1 MKTQHITLP
10 TIQIAAAAF
19 FAASAEAKVYCT
31 DTGGKVVAQA
41 SCDGAQP
48 ANTFFLAEHE
58 GDDLQLGDVEAEDE
72 AERVSGGFGRRSP
85 QRQCDPSL
93 GHCVVSGVGKGGNN
107 GGGSNG
113 CGGSTTMDCKFEKGW
128 TSSREIDPGAPVGPV
143 A

>member
-1 MKTQHITLP
+1 LSTSTMKTQHITLP

-31 DTGGKVVAQA
+31 DTAGKVVAQA
-41 SCDGAQP
+41 SCDGSQP

-58 GDDLQLGDVEAEDE
+58 GDDLQIGDAIVEDKVETSADAARYLEGLETEVEADQ
-72 AERVSGGFGRRSP
+72 VSGGFGRRSP

-107 GGGSNG
+107 GG
-113 CGGSTTMDCKFEKGW
+113 
-128 TSSREIDPGAPVGPV
+128 
-143 A
+143 

>member
-31 DTGGKVVAQA
+31 DTAGKVVAQA
-41 SCDGAQP
+41 SCDGSQP

-58 GDDLQLGDVEAEDE
+58 GDDLQIGDAIVEDKVETSADAARYLEGLETEVEADQ
-72 AERVSGGFGRRSP
+72 VSGGFGRRSP

-107 GGGSNG
+107 GG
-113 CGGSTTMDCKFEKGW
+113 
-128 TSSREIDPGAPVGPV
+128 
-143 A
+143 

>member
-31 DTGGKVVAQA
+31 DTAGKVVAQA
-41 SCDGAQP
+41 SCDGTQT

-58 GDDLQLGDVEAEDE
+58 GDDLQLGDVIAEDKVDASRSAVAVRDMEALEVEAEDE
-72 AERVSGGFGRRSP
+72 AEQVSGGFGRRSP

-93 GHCVVSGVGKGGNN
+93 GRCVVSGVGKGGNN

-113 CGGSTTMDCKFEKGW
+113 S
-128 TSSREIDPGAPVGPV
+128 
-143 A
+143 

>member
-19 FAASAEAKVYCT
+19 FAASAEAKTYCT
-31 DTGGKVVAQA
+31 DTAGKVVAQT
-41 SCDGAQP
+41 SCDGTQP

-58 GDDLQLGDVEAEDE
+58 GDDLQLGDVIAEDKVDASAVAARDLAGLEVEDE
-72 AERVSGGFGRRSP
+72 AEQVSGGFGRRSP

-93 GHCVVSGVGKGGNN
+93 GRCVVSGVGQGGNA

-113 CGGSTTMDCKFEKGW
+113 S
-128 TSSREIDPGAPVGPV
+128 
-143 A
+143 

>member
-31 DTGGKVVAQA
+31 DTAGKVVAQA
-41 SCDGAQP
+41 SCDGTQP

-58 GDDLQLGDVEAEDE
+58 GDDLQLGDVIAEDKVDASTVAARDLEGLEVEDE
-72 AERVSGGFGRRSP
+72 AEQVSGGFGRRSP

-93 GHCVVSGVGKGGNN
+93 GRCVVSGVGKGGNGGN
-107 GGGSNG
+107 AGGGSNG
-113 CGGSTTMDCKFEKGW
+113 S
-128 TSSREIDPGAPVGPV
+128 
-143 A
+143 

>member
-19 FAASAEAKVYCT
+19 FAASADAKAYCT
-31 DTGGKVVAQA
+31 DSAGKVVAQA
-41 SCDGAQP
+41 SCDGTAP

-58 GDDLQLGDVEAEDE
+58 GDDLQLGNVIAEDKVDASHSVARDLEALEAAAEAEQ
-72 AERVSGGFGRRSP
+72 VSGGFGRRSP

-93 GHCVVSGVGKGGNN
+93 GRCVVSGVGKGGNS

-113 CGGSTTMDCKFEKGW
+113 S
-128 TSSREIDPGAPVGPV
+128 
-143 A
+143 

>member
-31 DTGGKVVAQA
+31 DTAGKVVAQA
-41 SCDGAQP
+41 SCDGTQP

-58 GDDLQLGDVEAEDE
+58 GDDLQLGDVIAEDKVDASHSAVAARGMEALEAEQ
-72 AERVSGGFGRRSP
+72 VSGGFGRRSP

-93 GHCVVSGVGKGGNN
+93 GHCVVSGVGKGGNT

-113 CGGSTTMDCKFEKGW
+113 S
-128 TSSREIDPGAPVGPV
+128 
-143 A
+143 

>member
-58 GDDLQLGDVEAEDE
+58 GDDLQLGDVIAEDKVDASHSAVAARDLDALEVEAEDE

-113 CGGSTTMDCKFEKGW
+113 S
-128 TSSREIDPGAPVGPV
+128 
-143 A
+143 